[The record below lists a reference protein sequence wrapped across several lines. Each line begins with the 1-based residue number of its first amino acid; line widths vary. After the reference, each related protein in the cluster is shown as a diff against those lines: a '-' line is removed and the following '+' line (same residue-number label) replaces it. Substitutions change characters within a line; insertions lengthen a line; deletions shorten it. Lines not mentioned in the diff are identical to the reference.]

1 MEPAPLPSG
10 MLCSDKFIEAD
21 ASTLFHPFEDKTEI
35 HRELNSQVL
44 VGLKNVE
51 PSQDG
56 TLVIR

>member
-1 MEPAPLPSG
+1 MEPAALPSS
-10 MLCSDKFIEAD
+10 MLYSDKSIEAD
-21 ASTLFHPFEDKTEI
+21 TPTLLHPFEDKTEI
-35 HRELNSQVL
+35 HRELNSQVF

>member
-1 MEPAPLPSG
+1 
-10 MLCSDKFIEAD
+10 MLFSDKSVEAD
-21 ASTLFHPFEDKTEI
+21 ASTLLHPFEDKTEI
-35 HRELNSQVL
+35 HRELNSQIF